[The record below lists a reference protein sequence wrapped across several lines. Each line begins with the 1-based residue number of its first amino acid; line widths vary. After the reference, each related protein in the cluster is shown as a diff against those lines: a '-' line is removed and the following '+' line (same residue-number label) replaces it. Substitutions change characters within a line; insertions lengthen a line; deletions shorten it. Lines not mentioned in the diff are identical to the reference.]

1 MTKTQNQL
9 LTMSGSDF
17 RHVVS
22 LFLFSSD
29 SGVPGAVRKTLTVME
44 SCLSGEVGIDRQKL
58 PIGVIFENL
67 SAVIVC
73 HRKAPSRLTV
83 SKAVR

>member
-1 MTKTQNQL
+1 MYE
-9 LTMSGSDF
+9 SDF

-44 SCLSGEVGIDRQKL
+44 SCLSGEVCIDRQKL
-58 PIGVIFENL
+58 PTGVIFENL

-73 HRKAPSRLTV
+73 HRSAHSRLTAP
-83 SKAVR
+83 KAVR